1 VDDSTVDAAAILT
14 PVVVEQALS
23 EAQEPPFAEQADP
36 GSVSSSEDV
45 RSETSAEPL
54 EAVEQQSQQA
64 SEVAGRS
71 DVPESSPRADREPS
85 VPTPAESPTITFSDS
100 GRPGQTPPFTRATAV
115 THAEAIASQVSTKSG
130 TPLGQDQL
138 QRNRTD
144 FLDAWDSRWQY
155 P

>member
-1 VDDSTVDAAAILT
+1 MDDPTVDADAILT
-14 PVVVEQALS
+14 PVAVEQAS
-23 EAQEPPFAEQADP
+23 VEPHGTARAHDAPAP
-36 GSVSSSEDV
+36 
-45 RSETSAEPL
+45 AEPL

-85 VPTPAESPTITFSDS
+85 VPTPAESPAITFSDS

>member
-1 VDDSTVDAAAILT
+1 MDDSTVDADAILT
-14 PVVVEQALS
+14 LVAVEQASGPSAEGSGSPVAPS
-23 EAQEPPFAEQADP
+23 EFQEVAPPVPAP
-36 GSVSSSEDV
+36 
-45 RSETSAEPL
+45 AEPL
-54 EAVEQQSQQA
+54 EAVERA
-64 SEVAGRS
+64 LGATPAPAPSE
-71 DVPESSPRADREPS
+71 
-85 VPTPAESPTITFSDS
+85 TPAEPLEDAITFGDS

>member
-1 VDDSTVDAAAILT
+1 MDDSTVDADAILT
-14 PVVVEQALS
+14 PVAVEQASGDAHGGAGDSLS
-23 EAQEPPFAEQADP
+23 RGGSGLAVDAAAEPNRA
-36 GSVSSSEDV
+36 SSSV
-45 RSETSAEPL
+45 PTPAEPL
-54 EAVEQQSQQA
+54 EAVERA
-64 SEVAGRS
+64 LGATPAPAPSE
-71 DVPESSPRADREPS
+71 
-85 VPTPAESPTITFSDS
+85 TPAERLEDAITFGDS
-100 GRPGQTPPFTRATAV
+100 GRSGQTPPFTRATAV